1 MYSTKI
7 WKTYIL
13 RDFTTRNEIKKGES
27 DPNSTI
33 IYPPRELKLWPNTI
47 KHPSTTKISRMHKF
61 LSTGQEVVYHTL
73 RFVNALS
80 LR

>member
-47 KHPSTTKISRMHKF
+47 KHEKLKRAYEYGLGEGKRIARLIRNTK
-61 LSTGQEVVYHTL
+61 
-73 RFVNALS
+73 N
-80 LR
+80 